1 MLYNKVARQKKTYG
15 GEKKMFG
22 KLFVS
27 QRRSKKGNYYKCIVF
42 VPEDA
47 SLKEIVISFD
57 ELTMHRLA
65 EMEGCTLADYAI
77 EEPET
82 EA

>member
-1 MLYNKVARQKKTYG
+1 
-15 GEKKMFG
+15 MFG

-27 QRRSKKGNYYKCIVF
+27 QRKSKKGNYYKCIVF
-42 VPEDA
+42 APEDE

-57 ELTMHRLA
+57 ELIMHRLA
-65 EMEGCTLADYAI
+65 EMEGCTLSDYAI
-77 EEPET
+77 EESET

>member
-1 MLYNKVARQKKTYG
+1 
-15 GEKKMFG
+15 MFG

-27 QRRSKKGNYYKCIVF
+27 QRKSKKGNYYKCIVF
-42 VPEDA
+42 APEDE

-57 ELTMHRLA
+57 ELVMYRLA

-77 EEPET
+77 EEHKT
-82 EA
+82 EK

>member
-1 MLYNKVARQKKTYG
+1 
-15 GEKKMFG
+15 MFG

-27 QRRSKKGNYYKCIVF
+27 QRKSKKGNPYKCIVF
-42 VPEDA
+42 VPEDE
-47 SLKEIVISFD
+47 SLKEIVLSFD

-65 EMEGCTLADYAI
+65 EMEGCMLADYVV
-77 EEPET
+77 EEDKT

>member
-1 MLYNKVARQKKTYG
+1 
-15 GEKKMFG
+15 MFG
-22 KLFVS
+22 KLLVS
-27 QRRSKKGNYYKCIVF
+27 QRKSKKGNYYKCIVF
-42 VPEDA
+42 VPEDK
-47 SLKEIVISFD
+47 SLKEIVLSFD